1 MGQLD
6 CPMSAAPS
14 QGVQGCPWVP
24 AWRCCLRVRGGVKE
38 RCGVCSGWRCGGGP
52 LPASCWDR
60 MPDSK
65 VFWWQ
70 QKSGYKCQEEPE
82 LGKSQVT
89 VCGAILD
96 FTRLVR

>member
-1 MGQLD
+1 M
-6 CPMSAAPS
+6 
-14 QGVQGCPWVP
+14 
-24 AWRCCLRVRGGVKE
+24 
-38 RCGVCSGWRCGGGP
+38 
-52 LPASCWDR
+52 PASCWDR
-60 MPDSK
+60 MPDSE